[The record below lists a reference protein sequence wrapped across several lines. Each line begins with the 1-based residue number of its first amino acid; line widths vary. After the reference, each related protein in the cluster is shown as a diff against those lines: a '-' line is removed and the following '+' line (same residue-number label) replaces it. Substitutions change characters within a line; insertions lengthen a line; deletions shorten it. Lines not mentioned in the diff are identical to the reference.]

1 MKNLTCRLMVFLS
14 IITGIGNLLS
24 CKREPVVSS
33 NEQVPTSQFTFSFTL
48 PQGGN
53 VLYPK
58 PNTKSVLHTEEEWSL
73 ESLWLYVFDASTGNI
88 VGTRKDIKGELRR
101 TADATWI
108 YKYNSDPTKIGVYR
122 FAFVANEDA
131 GDVTNETELQSKLAS
146 NIISSGKSS
155 HDLLNKFGSVE
166 VIPMTGYAY
175 QGIKNATDIEI
186 AGPVRGAKVDLT
198 RIVARIDIESIKVP
212 NLIIKKLYIEN
223 TNSKSHLFPEMEN
236 GKPTYKAPSTS
247 EKVSNISGFAEINPT
262 QGVTS
267 GNSLKKAAYLYEGNQ
282 PEGGNILDYTAVI
295 LEGTI
300 GGKAATLKIPFTRS
314 DKENIPIHI
323 KRNHLYRIMIGDD
336 TPVAENAKVKFT
348 IEDTPWNGV
357 LMNELWEPIS
367 FSCVI
372 NDDKLRWDLID
383 RVLKVKEPNMYL
395 ENQTPHIIEL
405 IPHMKEHAKF
415 EIKPDST
422 DWITYKV
429 ENENNTTRIK
439 LYLKSYLS
447 ENQENKQVFTI
458 KSLSESGDVSA
469 QASLTVIQTNNL

>member
-1 MKNLTCRLMVFLS
+1 
-14 IITGIGNLLS
+14 
-24 CKREPVVSS
+24 
-33 NEQVPTSQFTFSFTL
+33 
-48 PQGGN
+48 
-53 VLYPK
+53 
-58 PNTKSVLHTEEEWSL
+58 
-73 ESLWLYVFDASTGNI
+73 
-88 VGTRKDIKGELRR
+88 
-101 TADATWI
+101 
-108 YKYNSDPTKIGVYR
+108 
-122 FAFVANEDA
+122 
-131 GDVTNETELQSKLAS
+131 
-146 NIISSGKSS
+146 
-155 HDLLNKFGSVE
+155 
-166 VIPMTGYAY
+166 
-175 QGIKNATDIEI
+175 
-186 AGPVRGAKVDLT
+186 
-198 RIVARIDIESIKVP
+198 
-212 NLIIKKLYIEN
+212 
-223 TNSKSHLFPEMEN
+223 
-236 GKPTYKAPSTS
+236 
-247 EKVSNISGFAEINPT
+247 
-262 QGVTS
+262 
-267 GNSLKKAAYLYEGNQ
+267 
-282 PEGGNILDYTAVI
+282 
-295 LEGTI
+295 
-300 GGKAATLKIPFTRS
+300 
-314 DKENIPIHI
+314 
-323 KRNHLYRIMIGDD
+323 MIGDD

-458 KSLSESGDVSA
+458 KSLSESGDVLA